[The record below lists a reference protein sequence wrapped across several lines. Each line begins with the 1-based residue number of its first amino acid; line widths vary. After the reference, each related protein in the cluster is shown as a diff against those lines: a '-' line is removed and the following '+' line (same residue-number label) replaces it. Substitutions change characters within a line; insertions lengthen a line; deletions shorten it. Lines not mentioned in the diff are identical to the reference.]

1 MAKTKKQ
8 WQKLCKDNK
17 VKYTEDDTVNFLVK
31 SLASSLGIKFSEKD
45 SVYKLDGKITE
56 ELAKKPEPKAKAPE
70 PVAKPVAEPVVP
82 VAPVVA
88 PTPEPTGDPLETALA
103 AYIATSPTNIITE
116 KQLMFMGVSTYN
128 INMPNVNLR
137 AGKYLVTRDK
147 SKYHMFVI
155 HTV

>member
-8 WQKLCKDNK
+8 WQKLCKENK
-17 VKYTEDDTVNFLVK
+17 VKYTEDDTVMYLAK
-31 SLASSLGIKFSEKD
+31 SLASALGVKVSDKD

-56 ELAKKPEPKAKAPE
+56 ELAKEPEPKEKAPE
-70 PVAKPVAEPVVP
+70 PVVE
-82 VAPVVA
+82 
-88 PTPEPTGDPLETALA
+88 PTPEPEATGDPLENSLTEYLGNN
-103 AYIATSPTNIITE
+103 PTNIISE
-116 KQLMFMGVSTYN
+116 RQLMFMGVSTYN

-147 SKYHMFVI
+147 NKYHMFVI